1 MLFHWFFRHIL
12 GIGPVTTVTRY
23 FKDIHGFK
31 GWWEDPR
38 LFLKYVV
45 YLFAVA
51 VVPIAIAAGLPIR
64 TSLYNIYV
72 EAFMPT
78 IQNSI
83 GYILLLGIGAI
94 LGHALVRTTDGD
106 HHVGVATF

>member
-1 MLFHWFFRHIL
+1 M
-12 GIGPVTTVTRY
+12 
-23 FKDIHGFK
+23 
-31 GWWEDPR
+31 
-38 LFLKYVV
+38 V
-45 YLFAVA
+45 YLFVVA
-51 VVPIAIAAGLPIR
+51 VIPFTIAAGLPLRI
-64 TSLYNIYV
+64 SLYNIYV

-94 LGHALVRTTDGD
+94 LGHALVRTADGD